1 MVAVVVACLAVVAA
15 VAVAAP
21 QFGRLRDPR
30 FIAIVRDN
38 RQDRGDG
45 NYKFEY
51 EGDNGIYVDGSG
63 KQGVSGGSNMAG
75 YYRFPLP
82 EGGVA
87 EVRYTADENGFRVQS
102 PLVPTPHPLP
112 DHAIEQIRNAEEQR
126 RRGII
131 WD

>member
-1 MVAVVVACLAVVAA
+1 MKLIVVACLVVAA
-15 VAVAAP
+15 AVAAP
-21 QFGRLRDPR
+21 QSGRLRDPR

-38 RQDRGDG
+38 RQDTLDG

-63 KQGVSGGSNMAG
+63 RQGVSGGSNMAG

-102 PLVPTPHPLP
+102 PLIPTPHPLP
-112 DHAIEQIRNAEEQR
+112 AHAIEQIRNAEEQR